1 NIAWPVLLLLHTSTS
16 DDNIFL
22 SIHRLKEWMLI
33 PDKKES
39 SLSQESASI
48 LSAYE
53 WIRKYYHHLLKY
65 AAEGEQAKLY
75 LEERGLSSS
84 AIDDFGLGYAPLNS
98 DVTVDFLKQKGFHTQ
113 TLVKAGLISTHDNQH
128 FRDV

>member
-1 NIAWPVLLLLHTSTS
+1 
-16 DDNIFL
+16 
-22 SIHRLKEWMLI
+22 
-33 PDKKES
+33 
-39 SLSQESASI
+39 
-48 LSAYE
+48 
-53 WIRKYYHHLLKY
+53 
-65 AAEGEQAKLY
+65 EQAKLY

-128 FRDV
+128 FRDVFRWRVIYPSNKHIGNIVTFSGKALQDNGVIYYNKPENYLLQKRK